1 MKAVSAAALVALVAG
16 VSAQSVAPF
25 SYGTPSPD
33 YPGVKGTNR
42 NGPTNPSSPQLNTPI
57 NQTSDSRLASLN
69 SVEDWC
75 TFGPQVP
82 GTIIGN
88 VEGETVAYCTKP
100 RNNARVI
107 VSWPRSDA
115 LFNPFSLLASR
126 LLTPLVDRCTL
137 SFSHS
142 SPTEP

>member
-1 MKAVSAAALVALVAG
+1 MKAAAALLVTLAAG
-16 VSAQSVAPF
+16 VSAQSVPAF
-25 SYGTPSPD
+25 RYGTPSTT
-33 YPGVKGTNR
+33 YPGVRGTNR
-42 NGPTNPSSPQLNTPI
+42 NGPTNPDSPQLNTPI

-107 VSWPRSDA
+107 VSFLLRS
-115 LFNPFSLLASR
+115 
-126 LLTPLVDRCTL
+126 
-137 SFSHS
+137 
-142 SPTEP
+142 

>member
-1 MKAVSAAALVALVAG
+1 MALLVALATG
-16 VSAQSVAPF
+16 VSAQSPPAF
-25 SYGTPSPD
+25 RYGNPSPN

-42 NGPTNPSSPQLNTPI
+42 NGPTNPSTPQLNTPI

-69 SVEDWC
+69 SIDDWC

-82 GTIIGN
+82 GTVIGD

-107 VSWPRSDA
+107 VSSSPGSARLGKQRRTANWTERSD
-115 LFNPFSLLASR
+115 
-126 LLTPLVDRCTL
+126 
-137 SFSHS
+137 
-142 SPTEP
+142 